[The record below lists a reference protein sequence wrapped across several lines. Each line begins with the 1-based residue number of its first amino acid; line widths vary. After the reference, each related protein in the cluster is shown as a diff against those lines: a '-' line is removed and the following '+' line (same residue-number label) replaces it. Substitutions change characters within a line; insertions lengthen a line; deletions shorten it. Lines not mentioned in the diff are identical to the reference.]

1 MGKGYMFLADGIV
14 KRACE
19 DFIDSSL
26 KLLRITR
33 VKTVDGKTI
42 YKKQYY
48 QLSEAGKADANRM
61 IIDCVNFFES
71 DWFTVL
77 KPKMDGKN
85 LVRTLQS
92 HVEDIIAECEKQEK
106 ERIETL
112 KKRGKKKGTKATK
125 PYNYTNKTGRPRKVV
140 QD

>member
-1 MGKGYMFLADGIV
+1 MEKGYMFLADGIV

-33 VKTVDGKTI
+33 VKTEDGKVI
-42 YKKQYY
+42 YKKLGYK
-48 QLSEAGKADANRM
+48 LKADSEKEANRM
-61 IIDCVNFFES
+61 IIECVNFFES

-85 LVRTLQS
+85 LVRTLQA
-92 HVEDIIAECEKQEK
+92 HVDGIVAEYEKQEK
-106 ERIETL
+106 ERIKTL
-112 KKRGKKKGTKATK
+112 KKRGNKKGTKMTK
-125 PYNYTNKTGRPRKVV
+125 PYNYTKKVGRPRKVV